1 MQREKR
7 RRKHKER
14 RHERRDRHRQKRSN
28 PKKGAKSD
36 TKFFGAIDLTRET
49 FSNVHVLQV
58 QLNISRRKS

>member
-28 PKKGAKSD
+28 PKKGPKSD
-36 TKFFGAIDLTRET
+36 TNYVDLTRET

-58 QLNISRRKS
+58 KLKN